1 MATNYKV
8 LGQIN
13 PSANTMTNAYSVPS
27 ATETVI
33 STITV
38 CNQTGDNVSYSIAVV
53 PNGVM
58 PTADEHFIVRGGA
71 VPAADAIGI
80 TLGITLDANDQI
92 RCNTNSGSVSFN
104 VFGSEVT

>member
-13 PSANTMTNAYSVPS
+13 PTANTMTNAYSVPS

-53 PNGVM
+53 PNGVT
-58 PTADEHFIVRGGA
+58 PTEDKHFIVRGGA

-80 TLGITLDANDQI
+80 TLGMTLDADDQI
-92 RCNTNSGSVSFN
+92 RCNTNSSNVSFN
-104 VFGSEVT
+104 IFGSEVS

>member
-13 PSANTMTNAYSVPS
+13 PSANTMTIAYTVPS

-38 CNQTGDNVSYSIAVV
+38 CNQTGSNVSYSIAVV
-53 PNGVM
+53 PNGV
-58 PTADEHFIVRGGA
+58 TLDDKHFIVRGGA
-71 VPAADAIGI
+71 VPAADSIGI
-80 TLGITLDANDQI
+80 TLGITLDADDEI